1 MISYCCKRILTAVPV
16 LLGIS
21 LLAFIL
27 GVLSPGDPAE
37 FVLNQDGLYAPS
49 EEQLEAMREE
59 LGLNKPLWLR
69 YGLWLVG
76 ILQGDLGSSYIT
88 GRDIAAEIAQRL
100 PVTLELAVLALLMAG
115 VGGIFLGSICAV
127 YRGSFF
133 DNFVKNLTNV
143 MLSIP
148 GFWLALILILIF
160 SEQLR
165 WLPTSGTGSLNYF
178 LLPAFVL
185 AFATM
190 ATVCR
195 FMRGALLTEF
205 GRQYFLV
212 AKVRGINKFNLL
224 TRYALPN
231 AIIPVIALL
240 GNYFASVLGGSV
252 IAESIFAIPGISS
265 MALEAIRY
273 RDYPVLQ
280 AYVLVSG
287 CTLILVMVTV
297 DLLIAYLNPK
307 VKLGE
312 RS

>member
-1 MISYCCKRILTAVPV
+1 MIRYCCQRLLTAIPV

-27 GVLSPGDPAE
+27 GVLSPGGPAE
-37 FVLNQDGLYAPS
+37 FVLNQDGLYAPT
-49 EEQLEAMREE
+49 EEQIAAMRTE
-59 LGLNKPLWLR
+59 LGLDKPLWLR
-69 YGLWLVG
+69 YGLWLLG
-76 ILQGDLGSSYIT
+76 ILQGDLGTSYIT
-88 GRDIAAEIAQRL
+88 GRDIAAEIMQRL
-100 PVTLELAVLALLMAG
+100 PVTLELAVLALIMAG
-115 VGGIFLGSICAV
+115 VGGIFLGSVCAV

-133 DNFVKNLTNV
+133 DNFVKSLTNI

-148 GFWLALILILIF
+148 GFWLALVLILVF

-165 WLPTSGTGSLNYF
+165 WLPTSGTGSLKYF

-212 AKVRGINKFNLL
+212 AKARGISKVNLL

-287 CTLILVMVTV
+287 CILILVMVAV

>member
-1 MISYCCKRILTAVPV
+1 MIRYCYQRLLTAIPV

-37 FVLNQDGLYAPS
+37 FVLNQDGLYSPT
-49 EEQLEAMREE
+49 EEQIAAMRTE
-59 LGLNKPLWLR
+59 LCLDKPLWLR
-69 YGLWLVG
+69 YGLWLLGV
-76 ILQGDLGSSYIT
+76 LQGDLGTSYIT
-88 GRDIAAEIAQRL
+88 GRDIAAEIMQRL
-100 PVTLELAVLALLMAG
+100 PVTLELAVLALIMAG
-115 VGGIFLGSICAV
+115 VGGIFLGSVCAV

-133 DNFVKNLTNV
+133 DNFVKSLTNI

-148 GFWLALILILIF
+148 GFWLALVLILVF

-165 WLPTSGTGSLNYF
+165 WLPTSGTGSLKYF

-212 AKVRGINKFNLL
+212 AKARGISKVNLL

-287 CTLILVMVTV
+287 CILILVMVAV

>member
-1 MISYCCKRILTAVPV
+1 
-16 LLGIS
+16 
-21 LLAFIL
+21 
-27 GVLSPGDPAE
+27 
-37 FVLNQDGLYAPS
+37 
-49 EEQLEAMREE
+49 MREE

-76 ILQGDLGSSYIT
+76 VLQGDLGSSYIT

-100 PVTLELAVLALLMAG
+100 PVTLELAILALLMAG

-165 WLPTSGTGSLNYF
+165 WLPTSGTGSLKYF

-287 CTLILVMVTV
+287 CTLILVMVAV

>member
-1 MISYCCKRILTAVPV
+1 MISYGCKRILTAVPV

-69 YGLWLVG
+69 YGLWLMGV
-76 ILQGDLGSSYIT
+76 LQGDLGSSYIT

-100 PVTLELAVLALLMAG
+100 PVTLELAALALLMAG

-143 MLSIP
+143 M
-148 GFWLALILILIF
+148 
-160 SEQLR
+160 
-165 WLPTSGTGSLNYF
+165 
-178 LLPAFVL
+178 
-185 AFATM
+185 
-190 ATVCR
+190 
-195 FMRGALLTEF
+195 
-205 GRQYFLV
+205 
-212 AKVRGINKFNLL
+212 L

>member
-1 MISYCCKRILTAVPV
+1 MIRYCCQRLLTAVPV

-37 FVLNQDGLYAPS
+37 FVLNQDGLYAPT
-49 EEQLEAMREE
+49 EEQIAAMRTE
-59 LGLNKPLWLR
+59 LGLDKPLWLR
-69 YGLWLVG
+69 YGLWLLGV
-76 ILQGDLGSSYIT
+76 LQGDLGTSYIT
-88 GRDIAAEIAQRL
+88 GRDIAAEIMQRL
-100 PVTLELAVLALLMAG
+100 PVTLELAVLALVMAG
-115 VGGIFLGSICAV
+115 VGGIFLGSVCAV

-133 DNFVKNLTNV
+133 DNFVKSLTNI

-148 GFWLALILILIF
+148 GFWLALVLILVF

-165 WLPTSGTGSLNYF
+165 WLPTSGTGSLKYF

-185 AFATM
+185 AFATLS
-190 ATVCR
+190 TVCR

-212 AKVRGINKFNLL
+212 AKARGISKVNLL

-287 CTLILVMVTV
+287 CTLILVMVAV

>member
-1 MISYCCKRILTAVPV
+1 MISYCCKRILTTVPV

-69 YGLWLVG
+69 YGLWLMGV
-76 ILQGDLGSSYIT
+76 LQGDLGSSYIT

-133 DNFVKNLTNV
+133 DNFVKNLTHV

-165 WLPTSGTGSLNYF
+165 WLPTSGTGSLKYF

-190 ATVCR
+190 STVCR

-212 AKVRGINKFNLL
+212 AKVRGINKLNLL